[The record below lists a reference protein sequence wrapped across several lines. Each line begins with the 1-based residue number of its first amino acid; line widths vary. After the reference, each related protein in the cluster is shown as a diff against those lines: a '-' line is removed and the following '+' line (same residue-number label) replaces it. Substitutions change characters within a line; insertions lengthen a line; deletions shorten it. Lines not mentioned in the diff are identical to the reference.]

1 MENNEREYWNHLF
14 LLKRN
19 RSDFFD
25 LSIKMREL
33 KKHGIIKLEAKKN
46 PDERPNSIKFETFN
60 NKHKL
65 KFKWDI
71 IVVFNLCLYICR
83 NLTY

>member
-1 MENNEREYWNHLF
+1 MKNNEKEYWNHLF

-33 KKHGIIKLEAKKN
+33 KKHGIIKLEAKK
-46 PDERPNSIKFETFN
+46 PRWKT
-60 NKHKL
+60 
-65 KFKWDI
+65 
-71 IVVFNLCLYICR
+71 
-83 NLTY
+83 